1 MMGGLSA
8 RLSQS
13 AFIADLTARE
23 RSLWRVTV
31 TLLVAIFAGIPIAL
45 IVGVIASVVFGAV
58 SGLFR
63 GDITTIVHNVGAL
76 LDPNHVSLTSSLGI
90 MFLVVA
96 TNGALALTL
105 VGVAALINGR
115 RLKDYVTVAPKLRW
129 RVLVC
134 GLALSMLAIAPTVLI
149 SEALDPHPPVPPLL
163 TMAADWPSRLGYA
176 LGCFALLIPAA
187 AAEELVFRGWLLRET
202 AAVTRA
208 PWVLM
213 AVNGVLFSAIHGQ
226 FDPSAFLLRALMG
239 AGFVYMTL
247 RLGGIEFST
256 GAHAANNIIIVLFIQ
271 PLTAVLP
278 PPQPMTW
285 MDPVQDVYLLISY
298 VVMTE
303 VVMRWAPL
311 RRWTGAGLGEHREAE
326 AAQTFA

>member
-1 MMGGLSA
+1 MGALAA

-13 AFIADLTARE
+13 AFIADLTTRE

-31 TLLVAIFAGIPIAL
+31 TVLVAIVAGIPIAL

-58 SGLFR
+58 SGLFQ
-63 GDITTIVHNVGAL
+63 GDLRTIARHVTAL

-105 VGVAALINGR
+105 VGVAALLTGR
-115 RLKDYVTVAPKLRW
+115 RLKSYVSVAPRIRW
-129 RVLVC
+129 RLLAC
-134 GLALSMLAIAPTVLI
+134 GLALSALAIAPTVLG

-163 TMAADWPSRLGYA
+163 TMAADWPTRLGYA
-176 LGCFALLIPAA
+176 LACIALLVPAA

-202 AAVTRA
+202 AAISRA

-213 AVNGVLFSAIHGQ
+213 AVNGVLFSAVHGQ
-226 FDPSAFLLRALMG
+226 FEPSAFLLRALMG

-271 PLTAVLP
+271 PLTTALP
-278 PPQPMTW
+278 QPQPMTW
-285 MDPVQDVYLLISY
+285 ADPLQDGYLLVSY
-298 VVMTE
+298 VVLTE

-311 RRWTGAGLGEHREAE
+311 RRWTGAGLGEHPPAGV
-326 AAQTFA
+326 AQTFA